1 MESYADLPKVTQE
14 VVKEEVSKEIHNLDF
29 KKVASELLVGKTNTL
44 EDAMFMAVGKST
56 LRVCGTGAKYEF
68 GWYLKEYAP
77 YLIGLGLVGLGYF
90 AYQKEWK

>member
-1 MESYADLPKVTQE
+1 MESYADLPDYTQRVVREE
-14 VVKEEVSKEIHNLDF
+14 VVKELKTLSMREV
-29 KKVASELLVGKTNTL
+29 AGELIQGKTKSL

-56 LRVCGTGAKYEF
+56 LRVCGTGAKYEL

-77 YLIGLGLVGLGYF
+77 YLIGLGLAGLGYF